1 MRLGWGAAVC
11 FVNARVVG
19 NAAGGTTLRVARG
32 RVAAVGAPPSRGDV
46 VVDLDGAHIF
56 PGLVNAHDH
65 LELNNFPRLKWR
77 ARYASATEWI
87 ADFQPR
93 FKTDP
98 QLLKPLA
105 ASREARLFIGG
116 LKNLLSGVT
125 TVAHHNPLHA
135 SLRRAD
141 FPVRVVQHF
150 RFSHSLL
157 IDGDAVAAAYRRT
170 PRDWPWV
177 IHAAEGV
184 DAAAAAE
191 LDRLAALGCLG
202 PNTVLVH
209 GVGLDAAARAR
220 LAAAGGGLVWCPAS
234 NDFLFGAT
242 AQVAD
247 LAALGR
253 VALGSDSRIS
263 GAPDL
268 LGELRCAA
276 ATGQV
281 DAAALHRMVTTD
293 AAALLRLPGAGRL
306 TPGVTADLL
315 VLPPLGPDP
324 YSALLAA
331 ARADVQLVLVGGAP
345 RYGDPALSALY
356 AATGEAARH
365 VQVDGRPKLLAGHL
379 AQRLRRLGVT
389 EPGLVVD
396 VD

>member
-11 FVNARVVG
+11 FVNARVAG
-19 NAAGGTTLRVARG
+19 GEAGGTTLRVARG

-46 VVDLDGAHIF
+46 LVDLDGAYIF

-77 ARYASATEWI
+77 ERYASATEWI

-98 QLLKPLA
+98 QLLGPLA
-105 ASREARLFIGG
+105 ASRETRLFLGG
-116 LKNLLSGVT
+116 LKNLLSGAT

-141 FPVRVVQHF
+141 FPVRVVSRM

-170 PRDWPWV
+170 PRDWPWI

-184 DAAAAAE
+184 DTAAAAE

-209 GVGLDAAARAR
+209 GVGLDVAARAR
-220 LAAAGGGLVWCPAS
+220 LAAADGRLVWCPAS

-253 VALGSDSRIS
+253 VALGSDSRLS

-276 ATGQV
+276 LTGQV
-281 DAAALHRMVTTD
+281 DAAALYRMVTTD
-293 AAALLRLPGAGRL
+293 AARLLRLRDVGQL
-306 TPGVTADLL
+306 TPGAPAD
-315 VLPPLGPDP
+315 VLILP
-324 YSALLAA
+324 ALAA
-331 ARADVQLVLVGGAP
+331 EAHATLLTATRADVWLVLVGGEP
-345 RYGDPALSALY
+345 RYGDPALRAVF
-356 AATGEAARH
+356 AATGVAAASVR
-365 VQVDGRPKLLAGHL
+365 VDGRPKLLAL
-379 AQRLRRLGVT
+379 PLTQRLGRLGVA
-389 EPGLVVD
+389 EPGLVPLAN
-396 VD
+396 